1 MVSCRLGKSCIE
13 ELHQHNTTASF
24 GLGKERQVHQEMS
37 MSHQSKKHASLS
49 MFSYTTPHFD
59 RLQFHWI
66 MKLSSH
72 GRALQHLES
81 SVKNAC
87 ETTTVIISQ
96 LRFCAK
102 N

>member
-1 MVSCRLGKSCIE
+1 
-13 ELHQHNTTASF
+13 
-24 GLGKERQVHQEMS
+24 MS

-81 SVKNAC
+81 SGRNAC
-87 ETTTVIISQ
+87 ETTHIIIS
-96 LRFCAK
+96 RIHFCAK
-102 N
+102 NYSSIQMSRGVIAKQTHIT